1 MSKNLN
7 NNYSSSDS
15 TLNLQIASLSSSV
28 STLQTSLSTLSTTTT
43 LSNYISS
50 DTATSTINGA
60 ITSNNTLY
68 VLPLFSSYL
77 TTALTTSLINS
88 LILTNN
94 TVYIANL
101 LSTTLV
107 SQNTL
112 RDTVISTAI
121 SSAKSSYLSSI
132 NTYTANQVFPS
143 ITTSSINYIPSFNSI
158 ILGTGSIGVNC
169 ISIGSGLS
177 SLSCTLVGANTMLLN
192 TGSNNAIIGSNNLNS
207 NTSGKNITCIGNACG
222 SNQTTGNNNCYI
234 GAETNCTAG
243 SLSNSCA
250 IGYGSMITQSNQI
263 QLGTSTETIF
273 CNKISMPTNPILTY
287 STIPSTVSN
296 QVGYQVSNSRTIAIS
311 FISNSYIN
319 ISLCTLPVGIYI
331 INYSMNLYSTTTTI
345 GAIDKSFVEF
355 GISTTSTSNNIQ
367 NRKSYFSVPTGL
379 SHSLTN
385 TICYVS
391 SGLTIFFNSILPSQD
406 LSNNSLTASTF
417 YINNANITATR
428 IA

>member
-15 TLNLQIASLSSSV
+15 STNLQISSLTTQL
-28 STLQTSLSTLSTTTT
+28 STLQTSLSSLTVQSFTTTD
-43 LSNYISS
+43 S
-50 DTATSTINGA
+50 STINAA

-68 VLPLFSSYL
+68 VLPLFTSYL
-77 TTALTTSLINS
+77 SSALTTSLINS
-88 LILTNN
+88 LISTNN